1 MKLTKLLVLAVLAAC
16 MPASAFATSAIFDNT
31 DGTFSASAGGD
42 LTLGNIS
49 GAGDST
55 LNGVIGLGPIDCI
68 GYGSPGE
75 CSGTVYLTTGAGNIQ
90 SGGSLKTSAIF
101 TAGGVPAATA
111 LFGNITITGN
121 TGGPGGAFTFTGS
134 FSQATW
140 TETIIP
146 ATKTTPQMEFWTF
159 VGTVMN
165 GTLKDSS
172 GTFTGINGA
181 TIDLTT
187 IAAPVPVGG
196 FNTWT
201 DAGGDTTFPSPVPEP
216 DTLTLLGSGL
226 VSIGLL
232 ARRRLS
238 KKEPTSE

>member
-1 MKLTKLLVLAVLAAC
+1 MKLTRILALAVLAGC
-16 MPASAFATSAIFDNT
+16 LPMSAFATSAIFDNT

-42 LTLGNIS
+42 LTLGS
-49 GAGDST
+49 AMGTGDST
-55 LNGVIGLGPIDCI
+55 LSGVIGLGPIDCI

-75 CSGTVYLTTGAGNIQ
+75 CSGTVYLTTGASNIQ
-90 SGGSLKTSAIF
+90 SGGKLSTSAVF
-101 TAGGVPAATA
+101 TAGGVPSATA
-111 LFGNITITGN
+111 LFGNITITGT

-134 FSQATW
+134 FSEASW
-140 TETIIP
+140 TLTIIP
-146 ATKTTPQMEFWTF
+146 ATKTTPQMEYWTF

-172 GTFTGINGA
+172 GTYTDINGA

-196 FNTWT
+196 FNTWA

-216 DTLTLLGSGL
+216 GTLTLLGSGL
-226 VSIGLL
+226 VSIGLF

-238 KKEPTSE
+238 KKEPASE